1 MEKLYTKKK
10 IRVISECLVVVGL
23 IGIFLSLATAKMHAD
38 QLNKQIA
45 DIQQDQGSF
54 DQFMAGD
61 ISFSKFVRDFDEEQ
75 WQDILNRQGK
85 NFVVQQWVLASSI
98 IVTSS
103 GGLVLAWF
111 FSAWFIKVLVVFGRK
126 LSGRFVV
133 LYRNNTNSSALTGR
147 FSRKRFGGLCWTSKD
162 MVVKKDGSNSNIVD
176 ASKKGTGGNKSRPRH
191 HSQQPK
197 PAEPAVQPAFQK
209 CQSNQELKTQ
219 KQEIT
224 LADIPSP
231 TIEEPIS
238 VLKDLSEH
246 VSAIREYATL
256 QQGRMEKLQDG
267 YDWNII
273 RTFCLRII
281 RCIDNIDFRIK
292 SLQAKDVDVSDLQE
306 IHDELV
312 FALESS
318 GVERFSPEINTDY
331 CGQEKKLEAIKD
343 KVLCDDPA
351 LNGKIAEVVRYGY
364 YHLIEDNNIKVIRPS
379 QVKLFGISESG
390 QARGEQ
396 ANIGSSLNETI

>member
-1 MEKLYTKKK
+1 
-10 IRVISECLVVVGL
+10 
-23 IGIFLSLATAKMHAD
+23 
-38 QLNKQIA
+38 
-45 DIQQDQGSF
+45 
-54 DQFMAGD
+54 
-61 ISFSKFVRDFDEEQ
+61 
-75 WQDILNRQGK
+75 
-85 NFVVQQWVLASSI
+85 
-98 IVTSS
+98 
-103 GGLVLAWF
+103 
-111 FSAWFIKVLVVFGRK
+111 
-126 LSGRFVV
+126 
-133 LYRNNTNSSALTGR
+133 
-147 FSRKRFGGLCWTSKD
+147 
-162 MVVKKDGSNSNIVD
+162 MVVKKDTPNSHVVG
-176 ASKKGTGGNKSRPRH
+176 ASRKGTGGNKSQPRH
-191 HSQQPK
+191 HSQQAK

-209 CQSNQELKTQ
+209 CQSDKELKMQ
-219 KQEIT
+219 QQVIS
-224 LADIPSP
+224 LADVLSP

-281 RCIDNIDFRIK
+281 RCIDNIDLRIQ
-292 SLQAKDVDVSDLQE
+292 SLQAKDVDVSDLYE

-318 GVERFSPEINTDY
+318 GVERFSPEIDSDY

-343 KVLCDDPA
+343 KVLCDDPSM
-351 LNGKIAEVVRYGY
+351 NGKIAEVVRCGY
-364 YHLIEDNNIKVIRPS
+364 YHLIEDDNIKVIRPS

-396 ANIGSSLNETI
+396 ANIGSGLSETIL